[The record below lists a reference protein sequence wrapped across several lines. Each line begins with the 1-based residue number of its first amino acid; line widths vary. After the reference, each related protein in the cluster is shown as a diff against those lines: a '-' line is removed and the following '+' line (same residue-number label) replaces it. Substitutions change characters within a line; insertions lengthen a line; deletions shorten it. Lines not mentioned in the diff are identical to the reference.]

1 MAKLID
7 VAIVLV
13 VNPTT
18 RPKTIREMI
27 ERSKAT
33 PGGLAY
39 GLTGTNTSQHLSV
52 ECQRQAT
59 GANLVHVPY
68 RGSAPAAVDLL
79 AGQIPLALVDLTS
92 AYPPHLGRPPHRARL
107 PGQQALFGDAGNSH
121 HR

>member
-13 VNPTT
+13 ANPVTG
-18 RPKTIREMI
+18 PKTIREMI

-39 GLTGTNTSQHLSV
+39 GSTGTNTSQHLSV
-52 ECQRQAT
+52 ELLKQAT

-68 RGSAPAAVDLL
+68 RDSAPAVVDLL
-79 AGQIPLALVDLTS
+79 AGQIQVPEFITEVVNS
-92 AYPPHLGRPPHRARL
+92 YINIYRPVLWAT
-107 PGQQALFGDAGNSH
+107 DC
-121 HR
+121 